1 MNKEEERINELEEK
15 LHQSQAKAGKA
26 QEAVDKAQSTLR
38 TVKDMDAA
46 ESVITA
52 AEQAFEEAEEELA
65 HAEEDIE
72 RAEDELNE
80 ARAEETPDNMDDID
94 DYSEDG
100 QPKKKGKAGLVIGII
115 AAVALIGAGGWYY
128 YTNFIQG
135 AKQNKEPAADSQP
148 LEMPDLTYEV
158 ADVAQSILKN
168 KGIDADILFVSSEKV
183 PKGLVALQSVSAGQ
197 EIGDGIH
204 KPGSR
209 SHAHP
214 GAQPP
219 AYSYAK
225 GQPQAPQDQDT
236 RDSHTSAC
244 SDALPRWV
252 RRLTLTAG
260 SAVRGRKPRQCKCG
274 NQGNI

>member
-52 AEQAFEEAEEELA
+52 AEQAFEAAEEELA

-135 AKQNKEPAADSQP
+135 AKQNEDPAADSQP

-168 KGIDADILFVSSEKV
+168 KGIDADILFAQQAGRQDFCTAVFRK
-183 PKGLVALQSVSAGQ
+183 LVAFLQLECDERTIILVIESDVPYPADNHTGAFDRSAWFQ
-197 EIGDGIH
+197 
-204 KPGSR
+204 
-209 SHAHP
+209 
-214 GAQPP
+214 
-219 AYSYAK
+219 
-225 GQPQAPQDQDT
+225 
-236 RDSHTSAC
+236 
-244 SDALPRWV
+244 
-252 RRLTLTAG
+252 TA
-260 SAVRGRKPRQCKCG
+260 
-274 NQGNI
+274 NIVEA

>member
-1 MNKEEERINELEEK
+1 M
-15 LHQSQAKAGKA
+15 
-26 QEAVDKAQSTLR
+26 DKAQSTLR

-80 ARAEETPDNMDDID
+80 ARAEETPDDMDDID

-135 AKQNKEPAADSQP
+135 AKQNEEPAADSQP

-197 EIGDGIH
+197 EIDGDEKVTVYISLG
-204 KPGSR
+204 
-209 SHAHP
+209 
-214 GAQPP
+214 P
-219 AYSYAK
+219 APTPTPEPS
-225 GQPQAPQDQDT
+225 P
-236 RDSHTSAC
+236 
-244 SDALPRWV
+244 LP
-252 RRLTLTAG
+252 TPTPKA
-260 SAVRGRKPRQCKCG
+260 SPKPRRTKIPEIVIPQPVVTPCPVG
-274 NQGNI
+274 

>member
-52 AEQAFEEAEEELA
+52 AEQAFEAAEADLA

-80 ARAEETPDNMDDID
+80 ARAEETPDDMDDID

-115 AAVALIGAGGWYY
+115 AAVTLIGAGGWYY

-135 AKQNKEPAADSQP
+135 AKQNQEPAADSQP

-197 EIGDGIH
+197 EIDGDEKVTVYISLG
-204 KPGSR
+204 
-209 SHAHP
+209 
-214 GAQPP
+214 P
-219 AYSYAK
+219 APTPTPEPS
-225 GQPQAPQDQDT
+225 P
-236 RDSHTSAC
+236 
-244 SDALPRWV
+244 LP
-252 RRLTLTAG
+252 TPTPKA
-260 SAVRGRKPRQCKCG
+260 SPKPRRTKIPEIVIPQPVVTPCPVG
-274 NQGNI
+274 